1 MPTYLKFLTTF
12 ILLLIGQQAIA
23 QAELDERE
31 VLEQARQQAFSD
43 GMSAIIGNLNA
54 GSFKL
59 FTKAI
64 DKDDF
69 IDRIFGLRLIDGG
82 IKRDFRS
89 DIKESEKWSGF
100 VKSLYAKE
108 SEDGIRATLLIVES
122 RGESGRAVVRFD
134 MSRFRANYHE
144 YDLRLD
150 DKGRVII
157 VDWNDYLWGHLFTD
171 RMGLTMVQAKPNKNA
186 ARKLVDFSNVREE
199 QIFQIMELL
208 KATRDRDFDRY
219 AQIMETLDERLKA
232 QRTIIK
238 LGLDTARA
246 ARKRGV
252 QRDSLQMVDRYFATD
267 PLFALALM
275 DYYLP
280 AKRYQDAY
288 DALLNLQRYLR
299 IDDALLNARLSS
311 ILLVMNRIDD
321 ATELALKSVTQE
333 PDLELGWWSVIRA
346 RVTAKKYA
354 DAIEALETLE
364 RDFGQALGP
373 DALSKD
379 PLFRDFML
387 SAEYR
392 GWFEGSG

>member
-1 MPTYLKFLTTF
+1 M
-12 ILLLIGQQAIA
+12 
-23 QAELDERE
+23 
-31 VLEQARQQAFSD
+31 
-43 GMSAIIGNLNA
+43 
-54 GSFKL
+54 L

-122 RGESGRAVVRFD
+122 RGERGRAVVRFD

-144 YDLRLD
+144 YDIRLD

-186 ARKLVDFSNVREE
+186 ARKLVDFPNVREE
-199 QIFQIMELL
+199 QVFQIMELL
-208 KATRDRDFDRY
+208 KATRDRDFERY
-219 AQIMETLDERLKA
+219 AQIMKTLDERLRA

-246 ARKRGV
+246 ARKRRV
-252 QRDSLQMVDRYFATD
+252 QRDALQMVDRYFATD

-280 AKRYQDAY
+280 EKRYQDAY
-288 DALLNLQRYLR
+288 DTLLNLQKYLR
-299 IDDALLNARLSS
+299 IDDALLNARLSAV
-311 ILLVMNRIDD
+311 LLVMERIED
-321 ATELALKSVTQE
+321 ATDLALKSVSQE
-333 PDLELGWWSVIRA
+333 PDLELGWWSVFRA
-346 RVTAKKYA
+346 RVTAENYRE
-354 DAIEALETLE
+354 AIEALETLE
-364 RDFGQALGP
+364 TDFGHSLGP
-373 DALSKD
+373 DTLSKD
-379 PLFRDFML
+379 PLFRNFML

-392 GWFEGSG
+392 GWFEGSS

>member
-1 MPTYLKFLTTF
+1 MPTYLKFLTTI
-12 ILLLIGQQAIA
+12 ILLVIGQHAIA
-23 QAELDERE
+23 QSELDERE
-31 VLEQARQQAFSD
+31 ALEQARQQAFRD
-43 GMSAIIGNLNA
+43 GMSAIVGNLNA

-59 FTKAI
+59 FTKAL

-69 IDRIFGLRLIDGG
+69 IDRIFGLRLINGG

-89 DIKESEKWSGF
+89 DMKESERWSGF
-100 VKSLYAKE
+100 VKSLYDKE
-108 SEDGIRATLLIVES
+108 SKDGVRATLLIVES
-122 RGESGRAVVRFD
+122 RGERGRAVVRFD
-134 MSRFRANYHE
+134 MSHFRANYHE

-186 ARKLVDFSNVREE
+186 ARKLVDFSNVRED

-208 KATRDRDFDRY
+208 KATRDRNFDRY
-219 AQIMETLDERLKA
+219 AQIMETLDERLKS

-246 ARKRGV
+246 ARKRRV
-252 QRDSLQMVDRYFATD
+252 QRDALIMVDAHFAQD

-280 AKRYQDAY
+280 EKRYQDAY
-288 DALLNLQRYLR
+288 DTLLELQQHLR
-299 IDDALLNARLSS
+299 VDDALLNARLSS
-311 ILLVMNRIDD
+311 VLLVMDRVDD
-321 ATELALKSVTQE
+321 ATALALKSVSQE
-333 PDLELGWWSVIRA
+333 PDLELGWWSVFRA
-346 RVTAKKYA
+346 RVTAEDYG
-354 DAIEALETLE
+354 DAIEALQTLE
-364 RDFGQALGP
+364 KDFGHSLGP
-373 DALSKD
+373 DTLSKD
-379 PLFRDFML
+379 PLFRKFML

-392 GWFEGSG
+392 GWFEGSS

>member
-1 MPTYLKFLTTF
+1 MPTYLKFLTTI
-12 ILLLIGQQAIA
+12 ILLVIGQHAIA
-23 QAELDERE
+23 QSELDERE
-31 VLEQARQQAFSD
+31 ALEQARQQAFRD
-43 GMSAIIGNLNA
+43 GMSAIVGNLNA

-59 FTKAI
+59 FTKAL

-69 IDRIFGLRLIDGG
+69 IDRIFGLRLINGG

-89 DIKESEKWSGF
+89 DMKESERWSGF
-100 VKSLYAKE
+100 VKSLYDKE
-108 SEDGIRATLLIVES
+108 SKDGVRATLLIVES
-122 RGESGRAVVRFD
+122 RGERGRAVVRFD
-134 MSRFRANYHE
+134 MSHFRANYHE

-186 ARKLVDFSNVREE
+186 ARKLVDFSNVRED
-199 QIFQIMELL
+199 QIFQLMELL

-219 AQIMETLDERLKA
+219 AQIMETLDERLKS

-246 ARKRGV
+246 ARKRRV
-252 QRDSLQMVDRYFATD
+252 QRDALIMVDAHFAQD

-280 AKRYQDAY
+280 EKRYQDAY
-288 DALLNLQRYLR
+288 DTLLELQQHLR
-299 IDDALLNARLSS
+299 VDDALLNARLSS
-311 ILLVMNRIDD
+311 VLLVMDRVDD
-321 ATELALKSVTQE
+321 ATALALKSVSQE
-333 PDLELGWWSVIRA
+333 PDLELGWWSVFRA
-346 RVTAKKYA
+346 RVTAEDYG
-354 DAIEALETLE
+354 DAIEALQTLE
-364 RDFGQALGP
+364 KDFGHSLGP
-373 DALSKD
+373 DTLSKD
-379 PLFRDFML
+379 PLFRKFML

-392 GWFEGSG
+392 GWFEGSS

>member
-1 MPTYLKFLTTF
+1 MPTNLNFL
-12 ILLLIGQQAIA
+12 IPLVLLVTGQHAIA
-23 QAELDERE
+23 QSEVDERE
-31 VLEQARQQAFSD
+31 VLEQAQQQAFRD
-43 GMSAIIGNLNA
+43 GMTAIIGNLNA
-54 GSFKL
+54 GSFML
-59 FTKAI
+59 FTKAL
-64 DKDDF
+64 DKNDV

-89 DIKESEKWSGF
+89 EMNESDRWSKFIASRYEKE
-100 VKSLYAKE
+100 A
-108 SEDGIRATLLIVES
+108 EDGVRATLLLVES
-122 RGESGRAVVRFD
+122 RGDRGRAVVRFD
-134 MSRFRANYHE
+134 MTHFRANYHE

-150 DKGRVII
+150 AKGQVLI

-171 RMGLTMVQAKPNKNA
+171 SIGLAMVQAKPNKNA
-186 ARKLVDFSNVREE
+186 ARKLVDFPSVREE
-199 QIFQIMELL
+199 QVFQIMELL
-208 KATRDRDFDRY
+208 KATRDRNFDRY
-219 AQIMETLDERLKA
+219 EQIMKTLDERLRG

-238 LGLDTARA
+238 LGLDSARA
-246 ARKRGV
+246 ARKRRV
-252 QRDSLQMVDRYFATD
+252 QRDSLKMVDKYFASD

-311 ILLVMNRIDD
+311 VLLVMERIDD

-333 PDLELGWWSVIRA
+333 PGLELGWWSVFRA

-373 DALSKD
+373 DSLSKD
-379 PLFRDFML
+379 PLFREFML

>member
-1 MPTYLKFLTTF
+1 MPTYLKFLTTI
-12 ILLLIGQQAIA
+12 ILLVIGQHAIA
-23 QAELDERE
+23 QSELDERE
-31 VLEQARQQAFSD
+31 ALEQARQQAFRD
-43 GMSAIIGNLNA
+43 GMSAIVGNLNA

-59 FTKAI
+59 FTKAL

-69 IDRIFGLRLIDGG
+69 IDRIFGLRLINGG

-89 DIKESEKWSGF
+89 DMKESERWSGF
-100 VKSLYAKE
+100 VKSLYDKE
-108 SEDGIRATLLIVES
+108 SKDGVRATLLIVES
-122 RGESGRAVVRFD
+122 RGERGRAVVRFD
-134 MSRFRANYHE
+134 MSHFRANYHE

-186 ARKLVDFSNVREE
+186 ARKLVDFSNVRED

-219 AQIMETLDERLKA
+219 AQILETLDERLKS

-246 ARKRGV
+246 ARKRRV
-252 QRDSLQMVDRYFATD
+252 QRDALIMVDAHFAQD

-280 AKRYQDAY
+280 EKRYQDAY
-288 DALLNLQRYLR
+288 DTLLELQQHLR
-299 IDDALLNARLSS
+299 VDDALLNARLSS
-311 ILLVMNRIDD
+311 VLLVMDRVDD
-321 ATELALKSVTQE
+321 ATALALKSVSQE
-333 PDLELGWWSVIRA
+333 PDLELGWWSVFRA
-346 RVTAKKYA
+346 RVTAEDYG
-354 DAIEALETLE
+354 DAIEALQTLE
-364 RDFGQALGP
+364 KDFGHSLGP
-373 DALSKD
+373 DTLSKD
-379 PLFRDFML
+379 PLFRKFML

-392 GWFEGSG
+392 GWFEGSS